1 VKRIVCICLSHWPV
15 TRLRRAGRAP
25 EGGPLAVAAEGPGG
39 LRLVALDP
47 QARALGLRPGEPLGR
62 VRARIGVPLRVHPAD
77 PDADREALL
86 RLCRWASGYAPLVAP
101 FGPAEAA
108 DGLYIDVAGASHL
121 RGGEA
126 RLVADLADR
135 LARAEIPAR
144 IALADTQGAAFALAR
159 HGRADRVVLPPGGAA
174 DALRELPVEGLRLD
188 AGTVAGLNRLGLRR
202 IGELDAL
209 PRGPLARRFGEAL
222 LLRLDQALARRAEPL
237 VPLTEAADYTA
248 ARGFLDPIGRQ
259 SDIVRTARDL
269 MAEIAPRLERAGR
282 GAGAVRLALHR
293 VDGAVRALDLG
304 LSRPERDPERVAAL
318 VSLRLDRLGSA
329 LDAGFG
335 FETVALA
342 VTVTGVAPAR
352 QTDLGAA
359 APGDGVG
366 FLADALAQRLGR
378 ALLRLEPRASHL
390 PERGD
395 RGVPWV
401 AGEGHG
407 SSVDKGIGRTRSRIS
422 RPSPAA
428 GLAEAYIGA
437 GNAASGSVAGPL
449 SRAGEGQ
456 GEGGEL
462 SGQGVPCQCVYGVL
476 DPERSRPSPQ
486 PSPARERGPDALL
499 PQRRRSTGMGESRSP
514 EAARKAPAIPSPIPS
529 PIPAPLSSPWPDHL
543 PLRPLVIF
551 PRGEAALDVLS
562 TVPEG
567 PPRRFRWR
575 AQIHR
580 VAHAE
585 GPERIAAEWWRAPG
599 ADRDYYRIECEA
611 GHRLWLY
618 RDGPHAPDRPAAWY
632 VHGLFA

>member
-1 VKRIVCICLSHWPV
+1 MPRIVCICLSHWPV
-15 TRLRRAGRAP
+15 TRLRRAGLAP
-25 EGGPLAVAAEGPGG
+25 ERGPLAVAAEGSGG

-47 QARALGLRPGEPLGR
+47 EAGALGLRIGEPLGR
-62 VRARIGVPLRVHPAD
+62 VRARIGVPLQVYPAD
-77 PDADREALL
+77 PAADRDSLL

-101 FGPAEAA
+101 FGPGEAA

-121 RGGEA
+121 RGGETN
-126 RLVADLADR
+126 LVADLAAR
-135 LARAEIPAR
+135 LARSNIPAR
-144 IALADTQGAAFALAR
+144 IALADTPGAAFALAR
-159 HGRADRVVLPPGGAA
+159 HGGGDRIVVPPGGAA
-174 DALRELPVEGLRLD
+174 EALRGLPVESLRLD
-188 AGTVAGLNRLGLRR
+188 PGTVAGLKRLGLRR
-202 IGELDAL
+202 IGALDAL

-222 LLRLDQALARRAEPL
+222 LLRLDQALARRPEPL
-237 VPLTEAADYTA
+237 APLTEAADHAA

-269 MAEIAPRLERAGR
+269 MAELAPRLERDGL
-282 GAGAVRLALHR
+282 GACALRLALHR

-304 LSRPERDPERVAAL
+304 LSRPERCPERVAAL

-342 VTVTGVAPAR
+342 VTVTGPMPAR

-359 APGDGVG
+359 AAGDGVG

-395 RGVPWV
+395 RGVLWV
-401 AGEGHG
+401 AGAGHG
-407 SSVDKGIGRTRSRIS
+407 PSTDRGVGRPRARL
-422 RPSPAA
+422 PLPAPAA
-428 GLAEAYIGA
+428 GLAAAYIGA
-437 GNAASGSVAGPL
+437 GRAASGSVAGPL

-456 GEGGEL
+456 GEGREL
-462 SGQGVPCQCVYGVL
+462 SERGANGTRGDGVL
-476 DPERSRPSPQ
+476 DPDASRPSPQ
-486 PSPARERGPDALL
+486 PSPARERGPGALL
-499 PQRRRSTGMGESRSP
+499 HQRRRSTVMGEPSGI
-514 EAARKAPAIPSPIPS
+514 EGEEKARTSA
-529 PIPAPLSSPWPDHL
+529 SPWTDHL
-543 PLRPLVIF
+543 PPRPLVIF
-551 PRGEAALDVLS
+551 PRGEAACDVLS

-575 AQIHR
+575 ARIHR

-585 GPERIAAEWWRAPG
+585 GPERIAAEWWREPG